1 MKKLLIGSPAKINLH
16 LQVIRKR
23 PDGFHDISTAF
34 QLIDLFDE
42 LSFEVTSGNI
52 ELEQEPYPI
61 EDNLVLKAARE
72 LKEFTQT
79 GQGAKILLKKK
90 IPVLKGLGGGS
101 SNAATTLVVLN
112 KMWETQLSYEQL
124 VQIGSSLGSDIPF
137 FIYGK
142 NAWAQGRG
150 EILQPIEL
158 KPRYFIL
165 VFPVTEISTKK
176 AFQNIK
182 VQDENIVSLDDFQK
196 GITKNSF
203 TDWVRQTYIEIDELF
218 NELEEIGEAR
228 LTGTG
233 SAIFVAF
240 NDKEEATRNLS
251 KFPQSILVK
260 SIDHSP
266 LMQLIE

>member
-1 MKKLLIGSPAKINLH
+1 
-16 LQVIRKR
+16 
-23 PDGFHDISTAF
+23 
-34 QLIDLFDE
+34 
-42 LSFEVTSGNI
+42 
-52 ELEQEPYPI
+52 
-61 EDNLVLKAARE
+61 
-72 LKEFTQT
+72 
-79 GQGAKILLKKK
+79 
-90 IPVLKGLGGGS
+90 
-101 SNAATTLVVLN
+101 
-112 KMWETQLSYEQL
+112 MWETQLSYEQL
-124 VQIGSSLGSDIPF
+124 VQIGSNLGSDIPF

-150 EILQPIEL
+150 EILQPIKL

-176 AFQNIK
+176 AFQNIQ
-182 VQDENIVSLDDFQK
+182 VQDESIVSLEDFQK

-233 SAIFVAF
+233 SAIFVGF
-240 NDKEEATRNLS
+240 NDKEEAMKNLS